1 MIEFSLFFLPEMQN
15 QNKLIHVIS
24 SHARKRFYDVFLKN
38 RLQLAKVVLEFM
50 T

>member
-15 QNKLIHVIS
+15 QNKSIRVIS
-24 SHARKRFYDVFLKN
+24 FYIRKRFYGVFLKN